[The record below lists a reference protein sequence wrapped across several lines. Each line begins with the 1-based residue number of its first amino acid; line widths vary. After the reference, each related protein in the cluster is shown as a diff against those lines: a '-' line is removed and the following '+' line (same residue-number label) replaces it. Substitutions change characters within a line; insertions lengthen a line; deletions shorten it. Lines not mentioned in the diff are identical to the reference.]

1 MHLQTLFTD
10 TRKEKTENKLNACL
24 LHSSLTLLL
33 TDIKVTFRNTHER
46 QKDRCRCKA

>member
-1 MHLQTLFTD
+1 MHLQTLFVD
-10 TRKEKTENKLNACL
+10 TQKEKTENKLNACS

-33 TDIKVTFRNTHER
+33 TDIKVTFRNAHEW